1 MPVST
6 ATIATPEA
14 SRLIKRLCTH
24 WAHKLTVDFDERRGV
39 VKFDDD
45 VVLHLDARDDA
56 LHARIEAI
64 DAPALERFQGVVE
77 NHLQR
82 MARAGELAFD
92 WQVAAG

>member
-24 WAHKLTVDFDERRGV
+24 WGHKFAVNSDEQQGMV
-39 VKFDDD
+39 TFDDD
-45 VVLHLDARDDA
+45 VILRLHAESDA
-56 LHARIEAI
+56 LHARIEAC
-64 DAPALERFQGVVE
+64 DPPALERFQGVVE

-82 MARAGELAFD
+82 MARGAALVFH
-92 WQVAAG
+92 WQPGND